1 MGTNLRAA
9 RLTTGFFLLLGLGGC
24 GTHVPDLRDW
34 PNNNNVGAVTMVH
47 AIVRSVE
54 CELKNAVTDVVRHDV
69 SAARLRAS
77 HRAYTDFLNDW
88 GAEVAFTFTII
99 EKSAVNPTGV
109 WMPPSPASAVFT
121 LAGDA
126 TASAQATRIEKLN
139 FFYTVK
145 DLYLRDGEV
154 CDASG
159 EDPSG
164 SFLIKNNL
172 KIGELLDLRVAP
184 AATGIA
190 TTPNSE
196 NTSSGDKNVLSHEI
210 TFEVVTSGDL
220 TPTWVLTRAT
230 INATG
235 NFLSASRDRTHD
247 LVITFGPL
255 DKAHGGKSLIAIAE
269 QSHFDLQ
276 LATGIST
283 NLKPVILPR

>member
-1 MGTNLRAA
+1 ML
-9 RLTTGFFLLLGLGGC
+9 FGLAGC

-54 CELKNAVTDVVRHDV
+54 CELKNAVTNVVNHDV
-69 SAARLRAS
+69 SAARMRPS
-77 HRAYTDFLNDW
+77 HHAYTDFLNNW
-88 GAEVAFTFTII
+88 GAEVTFTFTIV
-99 EKSAVNPTGV
+99 EKSAINPAAMWT
-109 WMPPSPASAVFT
+109 PPSPSSAVFT

-126 TASAQATRIEKLN
+126 TASAEATRVEKLN

-145 DLYLRDGEV
+145 NLYLRNGQV

-164 SFLIKNNL
+164 SFLIKNDL
-172 KIGELLDLRVAP
+172 KIGELLDLRIAP
-184 AATGIA
+184 AVTGIA

-196 NTSSGDKNVLSHEI
+196 NTSSGDTNVLSHEI
-210 TFEVVTSGDL
+210 TFEVLTSGDL

-230 INATG
+230 INGTG

-255 DKAHGGKSLIAIAE
+255 DKPQGGKSLIAIAE
-269 QSHFDLQ
+269 QSHLNLQ
-276 LATGIST
+276 LSTGIAT
-283 NLKPVILPR
+283 NLKPVVLPR

>member
-1 MGTNLRAA
+1 MGADLGAA
-9 RLTTGFFLLLGLGGC
+9 RLMVGFLLLVGLGGC
-24 GTHVPDLRDW
+24 GTYVPALRDW
-34 PNNNNVGAVTMVH
+34 PNNNTVGAVTMVH

-54 CELKNAVTDVVRHDV
+54 CELKNAVTNVVRNDV
-69 SAARLRAS
+69 RAARLRAS

-99 EKSAVNPTGV
+99 EKSAVNPTAV
-109 WMPPSPASAVFT
+109 WMPPSPTSAVFT
-121 LAGDA
+121 LGGDA
-126 TASAQATRIEKLN
+126 TASAQATRVEKLN

-145 DLYLRDGEV
+145 DLYLRPGEV

-164 SFLIKNNL
+164 SFLIRNDL
-172 KIGELLDLRVAP
+172 KIGELLDLRIAP

-220 TPTWVLTRAT
+220 TPTWTLTRAT

-255 DKAHGGKSLIAIAE
+255 DKPQGGRSLIAIAE
-269 QSHFDLQ
+269 QSHFTLQ

-283 NLKPVILPR
+283 NLKPVISPR

>member
-1 MGTNLRAA
+1 MGVDLGAA
-9 RLTTGFFLLLGLGGC
+9 RLMVGFLLLFGLGGC
-24 GTHVPDLRDW
+24 GTYVPDLRDW

-54 CELKNAVTDVVRHDV
+54 CELKNAVTNVVRHDV
-69 SAARLRAS
+69 SAARSRAS

-99 EKSAVNPTGV
+99 EKSAVNPAVV

-126 TASAQATRIEKLN
+126 TASAEATRIEKLN

-164 SFLIKNNL
+164 SFLIKNDL

-196 NTSSGDKNVLSHEI
+196 NTSGGDKNVLSHEI

-220 TPTWVLTRAT
+220 TPTWKLTRAT
-230 INATG
+230 INGTG

-255 DKAHGGKSLIAIAE
+255 DKPHGGKSLIAIAE
-269 QSHFDLQ
+269 QSHFTLQ

-283 NLKPVILPR
+283 NLKPVVLPR